1 MAPGHRPGCP
11 TEAPPRAG
19 LRARCTIACVAVATV
34 GLGLLLVQA
43 VVRPT
48 NDMAVAGWFSPPDR
62 HAGELP
68 QAQLRLPVQ
77 LPRRYVEYKRSLS
90 NLKCESACC
99 TQPQHEAALL
109 PNPVSL
115 SQMTRSCLGGNRRP
129 LPPRPRTALTAR
141 PAGSPTRRI
150 SFTCPA
156 AHIPCE
162 SLGEV
167 KTLRGPSRGL
177 RVGAPSP
184 SSLGSANAAVS
195 CPQPSPSPCATGTPY
210 VRRPSESNLK
220 IA

>member
-11 TEAPPRAG
+11 TEAHPRAG
-19 LRARCTIACVAVATV
+19 SWARCTIACVAVATV
-34 GLGLLLVQA
+34 GLALLLVQA

-48 NDMAVAGWFSPPDR
+48 NHMAGVAGWFSPPDR

-68 QAQLRLPVQ
+68 QAQLRLLVQ
-77 LPRRYVEYKRSLS
+77 LPRRHVEYKRSLS
-90 NLKCESACC
+90 NLMCESACC
-99 TQPQHEAALL
+99 TQPQHEAALLL

-129 LPPRPRTALTAR
+129 LPPRPRIALTAR

-150 SFTCPA
+150 SLTCPA

-167 KTLRGPSRGL
+167 KTLRGPGRAM
-177 RVGAPSP
+177 RVGGGAPSP
-184 SSLGSANAAVS
+184 S
-195 CPQPSPSPCATGTPY
+195 T
-210 VRRPSESNLK
+210 
-220 IA
+220 